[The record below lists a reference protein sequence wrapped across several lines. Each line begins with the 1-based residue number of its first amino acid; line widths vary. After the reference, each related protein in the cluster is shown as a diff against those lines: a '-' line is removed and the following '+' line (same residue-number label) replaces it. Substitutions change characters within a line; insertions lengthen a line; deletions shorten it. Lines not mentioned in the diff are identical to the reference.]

1 MGVLGTYCFDGINFS
16 QASSLYTNSTLTVL
30 AADGY
35 YSQGGVVRHQLNGV
49 LLNTQSCGTC
59 FVPCGSGL
67 SVSQSQNGF
76 FDVNFDVA
84 NTTGAI
90 VVYFYMGGSIADGVI
105 ANYNSTNYNRLTARG
120 NDGTTL
126 VDGSGTNV
134 DYAGIGNQGTGD
146 PTYVGSDTT
155 NIIRTYTNTNT
166 TPGVCVIGD
175 APENYSYSG
184 SSYVAQGTLNPL
196 TVTNSMCGRAL
207 TGSPVFTMVVP
218 KVGASPTSVNLK
230 VSAPYCGTY
239 FRYELDCPVDLPSF
253 PSSIIQS
260 TISCNSTQG
269 ETYYFVRNAQGTSSA
284 FTIDTNTIPD
294 VGNFVFTD
302 VNGATYLNDASTIK
316 YYVTGTTAL
325 GVRNGVVVSS
335 AACAGGGTNNSPFFA
350 TAGTTTL
357 NDGTCGNATGSLLY
371 HDGTGTLPQVADTIY
386 AGSTTGSQTVS
397 WSNYRGMGPA
407 DVADGVVDTAI
418 VNSSGVIQT
427 IYSCP

>member
-90 VVYFYMGGSIADGVI
+90 VVYFYMGGTIADGVI

-335 AACAGGGTNNSPFFA
+335 AACTEVGTLTPFYA
-350 TAGTTTL
+350 TPGIFDQKEYACDVVCNT
-357 NDGTCGNATGSLLY
+357 LLY
-371 HDGTGTLPQVADTIY
+371 HNGTGTLPQVSDTIY
-386 AGSTTGSQTVS
+386 GGSTTGSQTVS
-397 WSNYRGMGPA
+397 WSDHRGFG
-407 DVADGVVDTAI
+407 
-418 VNSSGVIQT
+418 NSNGGNAYVTGTTSAQGVIASTWQ
-427 IYSCP
+427 CQ